1 MKNKRIY
8 KILRL
13 YLIGLICLV
22 LYYFL
27 ENSYIIDILVQKSER
42 GHYGSFPTF
51 FLTGLFKYGLSAI
64 GIGIIIILSFLLIQ
78 ERIKKQLNK

>member
-27 ENSYIIDILVQKSER
+27 ENSDIIDILVQKSER
-42 GHYGSFPTF
+42 ARYGSFPTF
-51 FLTGLFKYGLSAI
+51 FLTGLLKYGLFAI
-64 GIGIIIILSFLLIQ
+64 GTGIIIILSFLIIR
-78 ERIKKQLNK
+78 ERIKNN